1 MSKEYLEQF
10 LEQVG
15 SDEELKAQIEDQ
27 LDSDGNIPIDV
38 LIALG
43 VEFGCEFDIEDLWNS
58 EELRGAELDG
68 DGVVA
73 TYDDGI
79 TVSNRW
85 KDVNLR
91 FEKDRI
97 GIPDECET
105 DCNKNGIPFDTQ
117 KMTITSGIRLGTQAA
132 TTRGFE
138 LNEFKM
144 VI

>member
-10 LEQVG
+10 LERVG

-27 LDSDGNIPIDV
+27 LDSDGNIPMDV

-43 VEFGCEFDIEDLWNS
+43 VEFGYEFNIEDLWNS
-58 EELRGAELDG
+58 EELRGEELDE

-91 FEKDRI
+91 FDKDRI
-97 GIPDECET
+97 GIPNECE
-105 DCNKNGIPFDTQ
+105 
-117 KMTITSGIRLGTQAA
+117 
-132 TTRGFE
+132 
-138 LNEFKM
+138 
-144 VI
+144 